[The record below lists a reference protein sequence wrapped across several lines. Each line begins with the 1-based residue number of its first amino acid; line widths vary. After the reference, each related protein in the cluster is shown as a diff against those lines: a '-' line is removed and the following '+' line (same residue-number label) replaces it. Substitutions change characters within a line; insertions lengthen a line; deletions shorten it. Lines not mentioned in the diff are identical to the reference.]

1 MRATVRIREGLC
13 ANGEK
18 EPALWKAQPN
28 SRSSKRESPE
38 AAGAAS
44 GRVLKRRELGVA
56 EEQQEDSDPGA
67 C

>member
-18 EPALWKAQPN
+18 EPALWKAQPY

-38 AAGAAS
+38 AA
-44 GRVLKRRELGVA
+44 
-56 EEQQEDSDPGA
+56 
-67 C
+67 